1 MNNFIVMGY
10 FNNGMKVLAV
20 VESFEDA
27 HNKRVEFLKT
37 GTYSEVVVGGM
48 NAYFGFPAAK

>member
-1 MNNFIVMGY
+1 VNNFIVMGY